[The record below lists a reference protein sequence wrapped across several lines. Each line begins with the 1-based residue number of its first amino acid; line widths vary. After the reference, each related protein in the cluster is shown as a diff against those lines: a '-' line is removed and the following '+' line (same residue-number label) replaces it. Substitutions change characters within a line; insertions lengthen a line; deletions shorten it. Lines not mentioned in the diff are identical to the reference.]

1 MNVYSYQGALF
12 YMYKIFLV
20 RIDANTFK
28 IHFKLK
34 RV

>member
-1 MNVYSYQGALF
+1 MSAYSYQGAHR
-12 YMYKIFLV
+12 YMYKMFLM